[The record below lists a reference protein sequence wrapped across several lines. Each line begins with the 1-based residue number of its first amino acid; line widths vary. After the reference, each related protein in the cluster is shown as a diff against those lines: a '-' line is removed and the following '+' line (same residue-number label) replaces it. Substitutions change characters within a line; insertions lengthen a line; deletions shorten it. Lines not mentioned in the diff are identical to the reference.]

1 MTKEADIQIACNFLL
16 SQLSKIYFFR
26 HYHIANEGKR
36 SVAYKVKLKKMGF
49 RSGAPDIL
57 IEYPQ
62 GKLLYVE
69 LKNEKGKLSSAQ
81 KLWQI
86 QSNSLKTPH
95 FVVKGNTN
103 ECLRELA
110 KIIENHVPRRSSKRN

>member
-1 MTKEADIQIACNFLL
+1 MTKEADIQIACNYLL
-16 SQLSKIYFFR
+16 NQLSKIYFFR

-36 SVAYKVKLKKMGF
+36 SIAYKVKLKKMGF

-57 IEYPQ
+57 IDYPQ

-69 LKNEKGKLSSAQ
+69 LKNEKGTLSRAQ

-86 QSNSLKTPH
+86 QSNCLKTPH
-95 FVVKGNTN
+95 FIVKGNTN
-103 ECLRELA
+103 QCLKELA
-110 KIIENHVPRRSSKRN
+110 KIIDKHVPRRTSK

>member
-1 MTKEADIQIACNFLL
+1 MTKEADIQIACNYLL
-16 SQLSKIYFFR
+16 NQLSKIYFFR

-36 SVAYKVKLKKMGF
+36 SIAYKVKLKKMGF

-57 IEYPQ
+57 NEYTQ

-69 LKNEKGKLSSAQ
+69 LKNEKGTLSRAQ

-86 QSNSLKTPH
+86 QSNCLKTPH
-95 FVVKGNTN
+95 FIVKGNTN
-103 ECLRELA
+103 QCLKELA
-110 KIIENHVPRRSSKRN
+110 KIIDKHVPRRKSK

>member
-26 HYHIANEGKR
+26 HNEGKR

-95 FVVKGNTN
+95 FVVKGTTN

>member
-1 MTKEADIQIACNFLL
+1 MTKEADIQIACNYLL
-16 SQLSKIYFFR
+16 NQLSKIYFFR
-26 HYHIANEGKR
+26 RYHIANEGKR
-36 SVAYKVKLKKMGF
+36 SIAYKVKLKKMGF

-69 LKNEKGKLSSAQ
+69 LKNEKGTLSRAQ

-86 QSNSLKTPH
+86 QSNYLKTPH
-95 FVVKGNTN
+95 FIVKGNTN
-103 ECLRELA
+103 QCLKELA
-110 KIIENHVPRRSSKRN
+110 KIIDKHVPRRKSK

>member
-1 MTKEADIQIACNFLL
+1 MTKEADIQIACNYLL
-16 SQLSKIYFFR
+16 NQLSKIYFFR

-36 SVAYKVKLKKMGF
+36 SIAYKVKLKKMGF

-62 GKLLYVE
+62 GRLLYVE
-69 LKNEKGKLSSAQ
+69 LKNEKGTLSNAQ

-86 QSNSLKTPH
+86 QSNCLKTPH
-95 FVVKGNTN
+95 FIVKGNTN
-103 ECLRELA
+103 QCLKELA
-110 KIIENHVPRRSSKRN
+110 KIIDKHVPRRSSK

>member
-1 MTKEADIQIACNFLL
+1 MTKEADIQIACNYLL
-16 SQLSKIYFFR
+16 NQLSKIYFFR

-36 SVAYKVKLKKMGF
+36 SIAYKVKLKKMGF

-69 LKNEKGKLSSAQ
+69 LKNEKGTLSRAQ

-86 QSNSLKTPH
+86 QSNCFKTPH
-95 FVVKGNTN
+95 FIVKGNTN
-103 ECLRELA
+103 QCLKELA
-110 KIIENHVPRRSSKRN
+110 KIIDKHVPRRSSK

>member
-1 MTKEADIQIACNFLL
+1 MTKEADIQIACNYLL
-16 SQLSKIYFFR
+16 NQLSKIYFFR

-36 SVAYKVKLKKMGF
+36 SIAYKVKLKKMGF

-62 GKLLYVE
+62 GRLLYVE
-69 LKNEKGKLSSAQ
+69 LKNEKGTLSSAQ

-86 QSNSLKTPH
+86 QSNCLKTPH
-95 FVVKGNTN
+95 FIVKGNTN
-103 ECLRELA
+103 QCLKELA
-110 KIIENHVPRRSSKRN
+110 KIIDKNVPRRPSK